1 MAPSVLLQHESFSH
15 PLHEFRSAPEPAQKS
30 FEVGGGVSLEAQ
42 APVGG
47 SLPFHCSSSSPSN
60 NGNGHVGGSDG
71 AGALFGGRQLDGESF
86 ITSQALLEQ
95 SLNFATGGTHADGSA
110 SRPNILYI
118 MADQMAAPLLK
129 MNDPNS
135 PIKTPN
141 IDTLAETGVV
151 FSSAYCNSPLCAPSR
166 FTMCTGQL
174 PSKIRGYDNASV
186 LGPEFPTYAHYL
198 RREGYETVLA
208 GKMHFIGPDQ
218 LHGFEHRLTSDIY
231 PGDLGWTVNWDKPEE
246 RQEWYHNMSSV
257 MQAGPCVRSNQLD
270 YDEDVMFKAQQY
282 LYDYV
287 RTEPQGRRPFALT
300 VSLTHPH
307 DPYTITKEYWDRY
320 EGADIPLPNI
330 SIPQED
336 QDSHT
341 TRLLKTIDL
350 WNNPVPDEAAI
361 RARRAYFGACS
372 FVDDQ
377 VGKLLKLLKNCNL
390 DKNTIIVFSGD
401 HGDMLGERSLWYK
414 MSWFEMSARVPM
426 IINYPARFAPKK
438 VKESVSTMDLLP
450 TFIDLAGGDA
460 SALLPVDGKSL
471 YDYLVSD
478 KPGKD
483 EVFGEYM
490 GEGTVTPVMMIR
502 RGKWKYTCSLVDPP
516 QLFDL
521 VNDSLELVN
530 LAKSTK
536 PEHSQVFAAFEH
548 EARQKWDLQ
557 KIHKDVL
564 LSQRERRLVWDA
576 LQIGRKESWDYQPP
590 YNDRE
595 RFIRSHIPLDDLER
609 RARFPVVDYLGRVNT
624 AAATHHGAA
633 GASGE

>member
-1 MAPSVLLQHESFSH
+1 MAPSILLQREPSSQ
-15 PLHEFRSAPEPAQKS
+15 PLHDIHSAQATSPKGLD
-30 FEVGGGVSLEAQ
+30 VGGGISLEAHG
-42 APVGG
+42 PVGG
-47 SLPFHCSSSSPSN
+47 SLPFHSSSSV
-60 NGNGHVGGSDG
+60 NGNGHTNGA
-71 AGALFGGRQLDGESF
+71 AGATPFVGRQLDGEDL
-86 ITSQALLEQ
+86 ITSQNLLEQ
-95 SLNFATGGTHADGSA
+95 SLNFASSGSH
-110 SRPNILYI
+110 SEDSSTKPNILYI

-129 MNDPNS
+129 MNDPHS

-141 IDTLAETGVV
+141 LDALAETGVV

-174 PSKIRGYDNASV
+174 PSKISGYDNASI
-186 LGPEFPTYAHYL
+186 LGPEVPTYAHYL
-198 RREGYETVLA
+198 RREGYETALA

-257 MQAGPCVRSNQLD
+257 MQAGPCIRSNQLD
-270 YDEDVMFKAQQY
+270 YDEDVMFKASQY

-287 RTEPQGRRPFALT
+287 RADPQTRRPFALT

-307 DPYTITKEYWDRY
+307 DPYIMTQDYWDEY
-320 EGADIPLPNI
+320 ENVDIPLPKVRI
-330 SIPQED
+330 AQED
-336 QDSHT
+336 QDSHSV
-341 TRLLKTIDL
+341 RLLKTVDL
-350 WNNPVPDEAAI
+350 WNNPVPDEATI
-361 RARRAYFGACS
+361 RARRAYFGACT

-377 VGKLLKLLKNCNL
+377 IGKLLRLLKNCHL

-401 HGDMLGERSLWYK
+401 HGDMLGERNLWYK

-426 IINYPARFAPKK
+426 IINYPARFAPKR
-438 VKESVSTMDLLP
+438 VSESVSTMDLLP
-450 TFIDLAGGDA
+450 TFVDLAGGDA
-460 SALLPVDGKSL
+460 SAILPVDGVSL

-490 GEGTVTPVMMIR
+490 GEGTVTPVVMIR
-502 RGKWKYTCSLVDPP
+502 RGKWKYTTSLVDPP

-521 VNDSLELVN
+521 VNDPQELVN

-536 PEHSQVFAAFEH
+536 PEHTQTFAAFEK
-548 EARQKWDLQ
+548 EARQKWDLSQ
-557 KIHKDVL
+557 IHKDVL
-564 LSQRERRLVWDA
+564 LSQRERQLVWSA
-576 LQIGRKESWDYQPP
+576 LKIGRKEPWDYQPP

-595 RFIRSHIPLDDLER
+595 RFIRSHIPLDELER
-609 RARFPVVDYLGRVNT
+609 RARFPVVDYLGREHT

-633 GASGE
+633 GAIGE